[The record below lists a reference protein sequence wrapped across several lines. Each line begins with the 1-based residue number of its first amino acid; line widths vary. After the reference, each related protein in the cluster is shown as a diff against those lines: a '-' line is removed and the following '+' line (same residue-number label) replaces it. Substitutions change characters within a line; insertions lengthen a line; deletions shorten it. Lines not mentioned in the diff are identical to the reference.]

1 MNNFYLL
8 QVAKFM
14 NSNAQGFVNSGK
26 ASKVLGAADVGKLAR
41 VSTSTNA
48 KGVNAVSKAFKFAK
62 VAGAAMSVIAIG
74 KVSIF

>member
-48 KGVNAVSKAFKFAK
+48 KGVNA
-62 VAGAAMSVIAIG
+62 AMSVIAIG